1 MGPSGRLGRVWFVRA
16 TAPIYESTRLPRVQ
30 LSQPTMQLDPTT
42 IIFALLAIFVVW
54 RLKSVLGTRVD
65 IERPGSGAAAPQ
77 GQPAESGKVIR
88 LPGAADRS
96 AAGTP
101 ARNAADISKFA
112 ATEAGRAGLAAVM
125 AADPTF
131 DPSRFTA
138 GARTAY
144 EMIVRAFADGDKSTL
159 SNLLSPEVYSG
170 FAAAIDQRRS
180 AGEQTSTKLVSI
192 DDTDIVEGAV
202 RNGAAQISMRFSAK
216 MTTATRDSSG
226 AVVHGDP
233 DLVIST
239 DELWT
244 FAKEIGTSDPTWR
257 LIATESD
264 PKA

>member
-1 MGPSGRLGRVWFVRA
+1 
-16 TAPIYESTRLPRVQ
+16 
-30 LSQPTMQLDPTT
+30 MQLDPTT

-65 IERPGSGAAAPQ
+65 IERPPSPGGAGSQ
-77 GQPAESGKVIR
+77 GQPAESGKIIR

-96 AAGTP
+96 GTAAP
-101 ARNAADISKFA
+101 ARNADMSRFA
-112 ATEAGRAGLAAVM
+112 TTEPGRAGLATVM
-125 AADPTF
+125 AADPAF
-131 DPSRFTA
+131 DPARFTA
-138 GARTAY
+138 GAKTAY
-144 EMIVRAFADGDKSTL
+144 EMIVRAFAEGDKTTL

-170 FAAAIDQRRS
+170 FAAAIDQRKS

-192 DDTDIVEGAV
+192 DDTDIVEGSV

-216 MTTATRDSSG
+216 MITATRDASG

-244 FAKEIGTSDPTWR
+244 FAREIGSPDPTWR
-257 LIATESD
+257 LVATESD